1 MDYAKSSD
9 PEIGV
14 VIEHREWV
22 EGTEIEYWI
31 LDIGVGTGSNS
42 ISPLGPSPQGRKVT
56 CHGVDDCRGP
66 MCHVRMSHEVT

>member
-1 MDYAKSSD
+1 MDYTKSGD

-14 VIEHREWV
+14 VIEHCEWV

-42 ISPLGPSPQGRKVT
+42 ISSQGQAL
-56 CHGVDDCRGP
+56 
-66 MCHVRMSHEVT
+66 